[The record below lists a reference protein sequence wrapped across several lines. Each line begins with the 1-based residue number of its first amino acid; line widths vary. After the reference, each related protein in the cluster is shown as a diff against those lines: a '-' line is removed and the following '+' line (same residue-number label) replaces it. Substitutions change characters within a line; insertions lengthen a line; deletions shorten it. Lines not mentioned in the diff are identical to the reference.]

1 MRILMKQPGNWGK
14 LYTSTDQQLGP
25 CPKLSSVAWG
35 HAHHSFSLTEYHS
48 IFFDNSLLHDILFH
62 TVPYISSNSHDTSD
76 RRKQGLE
83 KLESFSRKWQLSN
96 LKIFSFT
103 ASEINPDQLV
113 LILFPTQTKKK
124 KTTDGELLG
133 LHYSQFSSV
142 TQSCPTLCDPMDC
155 SIPGFP
161 VHHQHPELSQ
171 IQVHWVG
178 DANQL
183 SHPLSTPS
191 LSAFNL
197 SQHQDLFKWVSF
209 SHQVIKE
216 LELQFQY
223 QSFQWVFRTDFL

>member
-1 MRILMKQPGNWGK
+1 MKQPGNWGK

-62 TVPYISSNSHDTSD
+62 TVPYISSNSHDTSH

-124 KTTDGELLG
+124 KDHWWRAPG
-133 LHYSQFSSV
+133 LALQSVQFSHSV
-142 TQSCPTLCDPMDC
+142 MSNSWWPHGLQHTRLPCPSPTPRAF
-155 SIPGFP
+155 SN
-161 VHHQHPELSQ
+161 S
-171 IQVHWVG
+171 
-178 DANQL
+178 
-183 SHPLSTPS
+183 SPLSWWCQSTISSSVNPFS
-191 LSAFNL
+191 FCLQSFPASGSFPM
-197 SQHQDLFKWVSF
+197 SQVLKV
-209 SHQVIKE
+209 